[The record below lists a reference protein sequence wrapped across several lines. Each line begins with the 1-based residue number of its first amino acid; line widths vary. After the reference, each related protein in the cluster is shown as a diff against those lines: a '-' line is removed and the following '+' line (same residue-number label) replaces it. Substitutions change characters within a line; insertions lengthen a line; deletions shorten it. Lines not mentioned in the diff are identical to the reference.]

1 MGGRSGSSGD
11 SSVCELFFACS
22 IPCAGATATPAWS
35 GFRASGPLVAV
46 YHLDRG
52 GGSFVRARRV
62 RKEGPMAIES
72 VNPATEEVLATYQE
86 WSPAQVE
93 AALAAAQAAQVA
105 WRETTFDERARL
117 LRAVAQQLRAEKPR
131 YAGLITDE
139 MGKPIAE
146 AEADKSAWNCE
157 YYAEHAARFLAP
169 VPVATSAPES
179 YVEFEPLGTV
189 LAVMPWN
196 YPIWQVL
203 RFAAPALMAGNT
215 CLLKHAS
222 NVPQCALAIEEALR
236 TAGLPDG
243 CFQTLLIGAGQVDA
257 VIADDRVHA
266 VTLTGSDLAGS
277 QVAAAAG
284 RALKKTVMELG
295 GSDPFIVLADA
306 DLAAAAE
313 TAARARFQNTGQ
325 SCIAAKRFIVEE
337 RVASE
342 FEERF
347 QAAIGRL
354 KVGDPRARDTN
365 LGPVARGDL
374 RDALDAQ
381 VRGSVVQG
389 ARVVL
394 GGTRL
399 EGRGYY
405 YAPTLLVG
413 VEPSMP
419 VFAEETFGPLAAVA
433 RVPDADAAIRLANCS
448 RYGLGSSLWTRDLD
462 RAKALARRI
471 EAGQVFVNSMVA
483 SDPRLPFGGVKR
495 SGYGREL
502 SQYGIREFVN
512 IQTVSISDASER
524 RISSAV
530 SAPASAE

>member
-1 MGGRSGSSGD
+1 
-11 SSVCELFFACS
+11 
-22 IPCAGATATPAWS
+22 
-35 GFRASGPLVAV
+35 
-46 YHLDRG
+46 
-52 GGSFVRARRV
+52 
-62 RKEGPMAIES
+62 MAIES
-72 VNPATEEVLATYQE
+72 INPATEEVLATYTE

-93 AALAAAQAAQVA
+93 AALARAQAAQVA
-105 WRETTFDERARL
+105 WRETSLDERARL
-117 LRAVAQQLRAEKPR
+117 LHAIAAQLRAAKER

-139 MGKPIAE
+139 MGKPIVEAE
-146 AEADKSAWNCE
+146 AEIEKSAWNCD
-157 YYAEHAARFLAP
+157 YYAENAPRFLAP
-169 VPVATSAPES
+169 EVVATNARES

-196 YPIWQVL
+196 FPFWQVL

-236 TAGLPDG
+236 AAGLPEG
-243 CFQTLLIGAGQVDA
+243 CFQTMLISSGQVDA

-306 DLAAAAE
+306 DLDAAAE
-313 TAARARFQNTGQ
+313 TATRARFQNTGQ

-337 RVASE
+337 RVAAE
-342 FEERF
+342 FEDRF
-347 QAAIGRL
+347 AAAIGRL

-365 LGPVARGDL
+365 LGPLARGDL
-374 RDALDAQ
+374 RDALDDQ
-381 VRGSVVQG
+381 LRGSLAQG
-389 ARVVL
+389 ARLVL

-405 YAPTLLVG
+405 YAPTLLVDA
-413 VEPSMP
+413 EPSMP
-419 VFAEETFGPLAAVA
+419 VFTEETFGPLAAVA
-433 RVPDADAAIRLANCS
+433 RVPDADAAIRLANRS
-448 RYGLGSSLWTRDLD
+448 RYGLGSNLWTRDLD
-462 RAKALARRI
+462 RAKTLARRI
-471 EAGQVFVNSMVA
+471 EAGQVFVNGMVA

-502 SQYGIREFVN
+502 SHFGLREFVN
-512 IQTVSISDASER
+512 IQTVVVSDAGGTQ
-524 RISSAV
+524 V
-530 SAPASAE
+530 SKKETRS